1 MEEIIVHPRIHERHP
16 SINEEDVLTVWR
28 NAFDYAYRY
37 EGKKIQIAAVGDCQ
51 GRVYE
56 LIAEVIDAE
65 TVLIYHAFTP
75 PTRNFLKE
83 LGMI

>member
-1 MEEIIVHPRIHERHP
+1 MRI
-16 SINEEDVLTVWR
+16 DTK
-28 NAFDYAYRY
+28 A
-37 EGKKIQIAAVGDCQ
+37 KKIQIAAVGDCQ